1 MNSNIILERSV
12 PVRCWHVVGKIAKT
26 RERPELM
33 PVLLRARETGGT
45 DARDLAEYLFFEP
58 RSRRVVGERLLH
70 IALSYGLVKKEEP
83 EHGALSIRGSEDP
96 FPLSFHPLRI
106 DPWKEPSPYEEIR
119 GEEESDG
126 VFALTEAGE
135 TVIDTGEVLA
145 PEYGAWS
152 IWESEDPLLPFR
164 ILRIDPWKGEPSAF
178 DEVRGKEQ
186 ESDRRPVPLPDWLRD
201 VAGKPVKP
209 AAQDATVVRID
220 ELEEQAEVVDG
231 SLCLR
236 WNVGDGRLQ
245 LTGSLEGKREES
257 ELEAPPISPDQIWFD
272 LLAEEALIER
282 WDMDRQKLR
291 VSFDETDETERE
303 AMFRD
308 LTFESPDVSG
318 YGKFDS
324 LTVPGISIMAESEAD
339 AQSWAEWRLQAR
351 IRDYATSER
360 YATWRKEAA
369 DPFDQYEV
377 RLPTRTELFEEF
389 WNRTTNRPEPRA
401 WRLAA
406 AEDWNL

>member
-1 MNSNIILERSV
+1 M
-12 PVRCWHVVGKIAKT
+12 
-26 RERPELM
+26 
-33 PVLLRARETGGT
+33 
-45 DARDLAEYLFFEP
+45 AEYLFFEP

-152 IWESEDPLLPFR
+152 IWRVRIPFS
-164 ILRIDPWKGEPSAF
+164 PSAF
-178 DEVRGKEQ
+178 FGSTLGRESPARSTRFAVRNR

-282 WDMDRQKLR
+282 WDM
-291 VSFDETDETERE
+291 
-303 AMFRD
+303 
-308 LTFESPDVSG
+308 G
-318 YGKFDS
+318 
-324 LTVPGISIMAESEAD
+324 
-339 AQSWAEWRLQAR
+339 
-351 IRDYATSER
+351 
-360 YATWRKEAA
+360 
-369 DPFDQYEV
+369 
-377 RLPTRTELFEEF
+377 
-389 WNRTTNRPEPRA
+389 
-401 WRLAA
+401 
-406 AEDWNL
+406 